1 MRKLR
6 NVRDIYKS
14 LANFSVMYNGVCT
27 VHQKQNKYSHRV
39 TPSRVL
45 YVLCVTR
52 VNKIIE

>member
-27 VHQKQNKYSHRV
+27 VHQKQNK
-39 TPSRVL
+39 
-45 YVLCVTR
+45 
-52 VNKIIE
+52 